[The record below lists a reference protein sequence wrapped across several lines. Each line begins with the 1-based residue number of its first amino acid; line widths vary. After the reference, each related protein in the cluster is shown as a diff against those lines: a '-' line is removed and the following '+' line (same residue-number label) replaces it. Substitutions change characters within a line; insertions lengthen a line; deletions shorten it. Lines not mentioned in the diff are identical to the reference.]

1 MKINKIASLI
11 KTERLFNELG
21 RTRRESV
28 ILDSEESRRFW
39 SDILAQ
45 VVKTQKTQIG

>member
-1 MKINKIASLI
+1 MKINKIVSLL

-21 RTRRESV
+21 RTKRESV
-28 ILDSEESRRFW
+28 VLDAEESRRFW

-45 VVKTQKTQIG
+45 AVKTQIG